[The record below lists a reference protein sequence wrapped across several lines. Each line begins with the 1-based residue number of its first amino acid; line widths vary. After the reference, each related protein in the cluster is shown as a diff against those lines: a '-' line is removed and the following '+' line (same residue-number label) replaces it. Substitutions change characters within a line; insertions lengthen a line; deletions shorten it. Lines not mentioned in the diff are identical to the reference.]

1 MPLRQRKSGLVS
13 LEREA
18 ESIAHPF
25 LKKAMGLAVDG
36 TDIQELRS
44 MLELQIEVQEAMP
57 MPKRKYL
64 SLPAVTPPLSALLVR

>member
-25 LKKAMGLAVDG
+25 LEESDG
-36 TDIQELRS
+36 VGSGWNGHPGIAEHAGAPDRGPGS
-44 MLELQIEVQEAMP
+44 HAYAEA
-57 MPKRKYL
+57 KVFESAGGY
-64 SLPAVTPPLSALLVR
+64 APLSALLVR